1 MFRFFLVLLRKL
13 SKEKRNKTT
22 SKGNLKPMMKQQ
34 LNKTIAKAAA
44 QVLTC
49 NNKLLIFG
57 HNEKKE
63 KLMHSYDENRDARG
77 HVLILKKFY
86 IKLLYKK
93 EISFK
98 ILRRKV
104 VFLYKFLKE
113 IYLFIVFWQLHF
125 LVSVLFLFSINF
137 FFSFQ
142 NKFYEYV
149 AVAAC
154 HTPTSSLTIVLRF
167 NFRFKRKL
175 FKKNVTTA
183 AALVPLVVVLHSKTL
198 A

>member
-13 SKEKRNKTT
+13 SKEKQNKTT

-44 QVLTC
+44 QALTC

-57 HNEKKE
+57 HNKKKD

-77 HVLILKKFY
+77 HVLILKKYF

-93 EISFK
+93 KISFK

-104 VFLYKFLKE
+104 VFFY
-113 IYLFIVFWQLHF
+113 
-125 LVSVLFLFSINF
+125 INF
-137 FFSFQ
+137 
-142 NKFYEYV
+142 
-149 AVAAC
+149 
-154 HTPTSSLTIVLRF
+154 
-167 NFRFKRKL
+167 
-175 FKKNVTTA
+175 
-183 AALVPLVVVLHSKTL
+183 
-198 A
+198 